1 MASIWEVRV
10 ALITNLAA
18 APTPTMSN
26 IVRSFYANT
35 VVADEAFARAG
46 AVVRVKVSRRRGA
59 LFAEGP
65 GHSSKAQK
73 PSAKG
78 PRKKI

>member
-1 MASIWEVRV
+1 MIS
-10 ALITNLAA
+10 NLAA

-46 AVVRVKVSRRRGA
+46 AVIRVKVSIRRARVVT
-59 LFAEGP
+59 
-65 GHSSKAQK
+65 GH
-73 PSAKG
+73 P
-78 PRKKI
+78 P